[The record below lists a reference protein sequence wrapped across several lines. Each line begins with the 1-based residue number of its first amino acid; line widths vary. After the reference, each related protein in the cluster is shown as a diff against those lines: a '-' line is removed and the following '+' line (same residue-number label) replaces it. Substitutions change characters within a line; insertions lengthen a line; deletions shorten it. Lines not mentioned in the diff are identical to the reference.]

1 MLERSARPATLDE
14 ADALGLAPGAPL
26 FELERLRTMD
36 GVPILIDRTRVPMA
50 LVEGIDEVALE
61 GTSLYEV
68 LEERFGIRPTR
79 ARFTV
84 EAIEADARRARL
96 LDLEPG
102 QPLLRCEQQTE
113 DQSGR
118 AIELCEM
125 VYRFDRY
132 RFRATLV
139 RGG

>member
-1 MLERSARPATLDE
+1 
-14 ADALGLAPGAPL
+14 
-26 FELERLRTMD
+26 
-36 GVPILIDRTRVPMA
+36 MA
-50 LVEGIDEVALE
+50 LVEGIDEVALD
-61 GTSLYEV
+61 GASLYEV

-84 EAIEADARRARL
+84 EAIEADARRAAL

-102 QPLLRCEQQTE
+102 QPLLRCEQQSENQT
-113 DQSGR
+113 GR
-118 AIELCEM
+118 PIELCEM

-139 RGG
+139 RGV